1 MKTAGIIAE
10 YNPLHNGH
18 QFHIEETRR
27 RTGADYI
34 IAVVSG
40 DFVQRGAPALL
51 DKYVR
56 AEMTLRH
63 GADLVI
69 ELPVTAALSSAE
81 GFAQGGVS
89 LLDRLGVVDVISCG
103 CENASA
109 NTALF
114 QEIVQLLADE
124 PEEYRTLLRA
134 HTKAGAAFPRARELA
149 VTEYLQAAHPDL
161 SETTN
166 ITDEG
171 SYSVAVLMAQ
181 SGLKNNISR
190 LLSSPNN
197 ILAIEY
203 AKAIHTLANSMELC
217 LIPRKG
223 GSYHSEALS
232 ENFSSATAIRRCL
245 LEACDN
251 HFKEKGSQCTAK
263 EAIFYQNSYH
273 ADHTEPVT
281 HAPDTLSEQLNQLHS
296 QVPPAVYDIL
306 RQAAAQRQCLSE
318 NNFSGLLFYS
328 LIQRADNLDDYCP
341 AGSDLSC
348 RIRNSMEAFTDWQE
362 FALLIKSRNR
372 TYTAVSRCLAH
383 ILLDLK
389 EDDFSI
395 SAEYGHAPYARVL
408 GFRRDAAPLLKAIQ
422 AQADIPLLMHP
433 AKDLSRLD
441 EKQARLFKKNV
452 QVSEIYKHILYQQS
466 GLRLKSEFR
475 QPLIIL

>member
-10 YNPLHNGH
+10 YNPFHNGH

-34 IAVVSG
+34 IAVMSG

-51 DKYVR
+51 NKYVR
-56 AEMTLRH
+56 AEMALRH

-69 ELPVTAALSSAE
+69 ELPITAALSSAE
-81 GFAQGGVS
+81 GFAMGGVC
-89 LLDRLGVVDVISCG
+89 LLDKLNVTDAVSCG
-103 CENASA
+103 CENASED
-109 NTALF
+109 TALF
-114 QEIVQLLADE
+114 QKIVRLLADE

-134 HTKAGAAFPRARELA
+134 HTKAGVAFPRARELA
-149 VTEYLQAAHPDL
+149 VSEYFQSIHPD
-161 SETTN
+161 
-166 ITDEG
+166 
-171 SYSVAVLMAQ
+171 
-181 SGLKNNISR
+181 

-203 AKAIHTLANSMELC
+203 AKAIHTLSDSMKLC

-223 GSYHSEALS
+223 GAYHDTHMSE
-232 ENFSSATAIRRCL
+232 EFSSATAIRRL
-245 LEACDN
+245 LLGICRRR
-251 HFKEKGSQCTAK
+251 
-263 EAIFYQNSYH
+263 YQS
-273 ADHTEPVT
+273 HTERPGT
-281 HAPDTLSEQLNQLHS
+281 ANRPNQTKSSDGLHTSYNTNDLTDTLRR
-296 QVPPAVYDIL
+296 QVPSCVFDIL
-306 RQAAAQRQCLSE
+306 QDAAVHRQCLCE
-318 NNFSGLLFYS
+318 NDFSGLLFYS
-328 LIQRADNLDDYCP
+328 LIQRNDHLDDYCP
-341 AGSDLSC
+341 AGSDLAC

-362 FALLIKSRNR
+362 FALLAKSRNR

-383 ILLDLK
+383 ILLDLT
-389 EDDFSI
+389 EDDFAI

-422 AQADIPLLMHP
+422 AQADIPLLLHP

-441 EKQARLFKKNV
+441 EKQTQLLKKNV
-452 QVSEIYKHILYQQS
+452 QASEIYKHILYQQS